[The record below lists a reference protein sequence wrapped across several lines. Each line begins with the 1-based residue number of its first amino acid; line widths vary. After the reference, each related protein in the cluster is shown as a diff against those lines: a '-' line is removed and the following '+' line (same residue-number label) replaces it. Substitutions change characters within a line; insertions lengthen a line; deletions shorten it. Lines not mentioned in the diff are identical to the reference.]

1 MSQQGGEA
9 GDSFRCGGLEL
20 AHSCELQSSEGKL
33 TPASLRLALSC
44 RHLGLYFSHRC
55 FKHRRAWTGEGD
67 LPHPPVP
74 QMRRKLSLVFLNNGC
89 I

>member
-1 MSQQGGEA
+1 MCQWGGEA

-33 TPASLRLALSC
+33 TPASLSLALSC
-44 RHLGLYFSHRC
+44 HHLGLYFGHRC
-55 FKHRRAWTGEGD
+55 FKQGRAWTGEGD
-67 LPHPPVP
+67 LPHLPVP
-74 QMRRKLSLVFLNNGC
+74 RMHRKLSLVFLNNRC